1 MSKILPPAQGTRW
14 LALDGRGATI
24 GQLRTALRKSAR
36 LPDSQIDQ
44 KTECEARFVLNGYNE
59 KIVTSIELTGEPINE
74 QDAQYMKLVAPAK
87 EAV

>member
-1 MSKILPPAQGTRW
+1 
-14 LALDGRGATI
+14 
-24 GQLRTALRKSAR
+24 